1 MVAAR
6 RRRTFRH
13 DALRISGAGETHLGH
28 VRMENQD
35 VILVEPQLGLY
46 AVLDGM
52 GGHPA
57 GDVAAR
63 VGGHAIAISVRQRG
77 RMRRRWPRQVLE
89 RALRIAA
96 SEVFRAGEERPEYHY
111 MGTTVVACLVAPTRA
126 VIGHIGDSRAYLL
139 RDGELAALT
148 RDHSVVQQLLD
159 AGEITPRQAKRHP
172 ERQRLTANLGRG
184 GWVLPEMTE
193 LRLREGDRLLLCS
206 DGLHGYAPASAIR
219 RVLAGRGGAEKIARR
234 LVELALRCMTPDN
247 VSAVV
252 IAVEGGAGEGGGR
265 RRQVVRRGGIG
276 AVGRRR
282 VRR

>member
-1 MVAAR
+1 VIQPVPAIRSAGNSHIGKV
-6 RRRTFRH
+6 RTTNE
-13 DALRISGAGETHLGH
+13 DAL
-28 VRMENQD
+28 
-35 VILVEPQLGLY
+35 ILEPRLGLY

-96 SEVFRAGEERPEYHY
+96 SEVFRAGEERPAYHY

-126 VIGHIGDSRAYLL
+126 VIGHVGDSRAYLL

-148 RDHSVVQQLLD
+148 RDHSVVQKLLD
-159 AGEITPRQAKRHP
+159 KGEITPRQAKRHP

-219 RVLAGRGGAEKIARR
+219 RVLAGRGGAEEIARR
-234 LVELALRCMTPDN
+234 LVELALRCATQDN

-252 IAVEGGAGEGGGR
+252 IAVEGGAGANAGGTGTR
-265 RRQVVRRGGIG
+265 KR
-276 AVGRRR
+276 
-282 VRR
+282 